1 MIGVWYDSLT
11 LWLSLSLYSIYI
23 YMYSTKYTW
32 RVIGRKAQISRT
44 WWKHAYTT
52 RTMTMIYCIMMA
64 YGIWNRYPDRYM
76 QMVPG
81 SQYAPNELHVH
92 CSMILHFPVFSAC
105 SKTQHTHTQ
114 SLFAGKMPSN
124 NPKSLVS
131 SPPKWWEFGFPN
143 LKYLEVNLFGMASK
157 MSWSPVD
164 SMDVTFHGCIV
175 QKDCGG
181 WEMDGRW
188 WDMIPSKLR
197 VRHLLTPMV
206 GTPYMIFKNFA

>member
-1 MIGVWYDSLT
+1 MESETGIQIDICKWFLAVSMHLMNYMFIVPWF
-11 LWLSLSLYSIYI
+11 YI
-23 YMYSTKYTW
+23 FPYF
-32 RVIGRKAQISRT
+32 
-44 WWKHAYTT
+44 
-52 RTMTMIYCIMMA
+52 
-64 YGIWNRYPDRYM
+64 
-76 QMVPG
+76 
-81 SQYAPNELHVH
+81 LHVQ
-92 CSMILHFPVFSAC
+92 
-105 SKTQHTHTQ
+105 KRNTHTQ